1 MQVTPF
7 LWIQH
12 PVEEAVDFY
21 MGLFPDAETLAG
33 PEVSEHMSS
42 ATIAIQGQTLHL
54 FNAGTYRELTEA
66 FSLMVTCST
75 QDEIDRLWGPLCD
88 GGTPTRCGWV
98 TDRYGITWQIIP
110 ENLREWLAHPDHGAD
125 VTRVMLDMVKLEIG
139 PLKAAMT
146 P

>member
-12 PVEEAVDFY
+12 PVDEAVEFY
-21 MGLFPDAETLAG
+21 IRLFPDAQTLDG
-33 PEVSEHMSS
+33 PHVSEHMSS
-42 ATIAIQGQTLHL
+42 ATIALGGQTLHI

-75 QDEIDRLWGPLCD
+75 QEEIDRLWEALGD
-88 GGTPTRCGWV
+88 GGTPSRCGWV
-98 TDRYGITWQIIP
+98 TDRFGITWQIIP
-110 ENLREWLAHPDHGAD
+110 EKLQEWLADPAHGHE

-139 PLKAAMT
+139 PLQAALED
-146 P
+146 